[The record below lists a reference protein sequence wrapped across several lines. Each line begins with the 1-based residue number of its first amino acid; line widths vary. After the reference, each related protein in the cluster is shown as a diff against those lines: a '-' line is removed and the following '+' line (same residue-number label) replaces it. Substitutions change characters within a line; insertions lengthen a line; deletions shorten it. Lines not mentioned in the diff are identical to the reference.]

1 LKQFETTN
9 GSALFTWISWGS
21 DNRRSRT
28 PHRADKPKVATRLV
42 FGKMAKNTSS
52 SAFRKIDIDAYN
64 EDNYKEDEQGEL
76 QSPPVGPDEAE
87 VNAYLN
93 QWV

>member
-1 LKQFETTN
+1 
-9 GSALFTWISWGS
+9 
-21 DNRRSRT
+21 
-28 PHRADKPKVATRLV
+28 
-42 FGKMAKNTSS
+42 MAKNTSS

-93 QWV
+93 QYVQKLFYCLISPKTMA